1 MKRIILISI
10 LIVISQIVSGQKKLS
25 KIDRLSSKQ
34 EVEKYIF
41 SLSNRFE
48 EFTLIEDSLNI
59 QPFSKIDFDK
69 NGLTDLLAIGTFPI
83 DDINGDDLIKEHE
96 FHILVVMDYGKD
108 SFQMISLT
116 RGFIHHFVFPKIVND
131 SIITLNQKALIFKF
145 GDFIEFNP
153 HPKKYEIEKIE
164 YQTAPCYGTCPVFR
178 IEINKDKTGLFK
190 ASNYNSE
197 TEILPFELPGKPGN
211 SKEIKGVFRTVV
223 RENSYSN
230 IIDLLNYIDFPNL
243 KNNYSVAWTDD
254 QSSTLT
260 ITYNNGQKKEIR
272 DYGLIGTY
280 GLDRLYQLFFELRF
294 NQKWE

>member
-1 MKRIILISI
+1 M
-10 LIVISQIVSGQKKLS
+10 IVISQIVSGQKKLS

-41 SLSNRFE
+41 SLSNRFG
-48 EFTLIEDSLNI
+48 EFTLIADSLNI

-69 NGLTDLLAIGTFPI
+69 NGLTDLLAIGTFPV
-83 DDINGDDLIKEHE
+83 DVINGDDLIKGHE

-153 HPKKYEIEKIE
+153 HPKTYEIEKVE

-197 TEILPFELPGKPGN
+197 TEILPFESPGKPGN